1 MWERGADA
9 WAWARVRAA
18 GERRKRALR
27 SEREVRAGRAVREKG
42 WAEEKGDW
50 AGRGRERRRRRA
62 GLPGLAWAGG
72 VWQFGLGCIS
82 RFGFGLGLLLFFSFS
97 NSNSNQTKLI

>member
-1 MWERGADA
+1 M
-9 WAWARVRAA
+9 
-18 GERRKRALR
+18 
-27 SEREVRAGRAVREKG
+27 
-42 WAEEKGDW
+42 
-50 AGRGRERRRRRA
+50 GRGVWLVGPSA
-62 GLPGLAWAGG
+62 GKGEGVGLGPVVGFLGQVSG

>member
-72 VWQFGLGCIS
+72 MGLAQRKEKDGHGPAGVWQFGLG
-82 RFGFGLGLLLFFSFS
+82 
-97 NSNSNQTKLI
+97 